1 MKYLAIFFAVIAS
14 PALAQQPQAPIPVEQ
29 RIASQLGNLIIQIT
43 TQSIQIEQLQAALA
57 ASQARVKD
65 LEAKQEPPK

>member
-1 MKYLAIFFAVIAS
+1 MRLIIPFLICLVS
-14 PALAQQPQAPIPVEQ
+14 PALAQQPQPPIPVEQ
-29 RIASQLGNLIIQIT
+29 RIASQLGNLIIQVT